1 MPQTAPHLLL
11 LADRG
16 ASGTATLLRAAGYA
30 VSTIN
35 HPSMVEPFDDGVIVQ
50 LPALAAI
57 SIVRRIEIRRLDVQ
71 VVVITQEVESLK
83 RALPW
88 VRVIAPDD
96 VDLDLVSAIDLAQA
110 ERQLRQA
117 G

>member
-1 MPQTAPHLLL
+1 MPHTAPHLLL
-11 LADRG
+11 LADHG
-16 ASGTATLLRAAGYA
+16 AARTATLLRAGGYA

-35 HPSMVEPFDDGVIVQ
+35 HPSMVEPFDDGVIIQ

-57 SIVRRIEIRRLDVQ
+57 SMVRRIEVRRRGVPII
-71 VVVITQEVESLK
+71 VIAAEVESMK

-88 VRVIAPDD
+88 LPVIAPEDIEH
-96 VDLDLVSAIDLAQA
+96 DLVSAIDLALA
-110 ERQLRQA
+110 ERQLRPT